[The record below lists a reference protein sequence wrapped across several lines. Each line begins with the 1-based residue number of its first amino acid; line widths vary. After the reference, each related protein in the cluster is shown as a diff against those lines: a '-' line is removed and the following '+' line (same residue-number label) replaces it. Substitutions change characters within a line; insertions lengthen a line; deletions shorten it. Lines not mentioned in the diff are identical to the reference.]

1 MLGFSANCEQ
11 IYAIFPDETVLP
23 PNINI
28 NLTWSFADAA
38 LSDNSRTLRPARRSM
53 KKGRIN
59 KILPFLFGWCRR
71 SCPCFSAGAYSSSVS
86 V

>member
-38 LSDNSRTLRPARRSM
+38 VELTLQRRT
-53 KKGRIN
+53 G
-59 KILPFLFGWCRR
+59 
-71 SCPCFSAGAYSSSVS
+71 
-86 V
+86 